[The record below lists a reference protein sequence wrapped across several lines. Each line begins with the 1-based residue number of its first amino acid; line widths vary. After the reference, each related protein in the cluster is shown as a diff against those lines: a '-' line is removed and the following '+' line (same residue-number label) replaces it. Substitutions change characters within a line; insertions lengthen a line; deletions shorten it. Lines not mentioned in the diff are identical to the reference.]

1 MFKKLMLPILI
12 ISILVQF
19 LVPVGM
25 IAYGNKAE
33 EDLQKY
39 GKEFK
44 FQANIHYIQNGEV
57 NFSLIDMGVLY
68 QDGMYGIVQENAND
82 SFALIVE
89 TIAGK
94 PKGHDYIRINEEN
107 RMKMDTF
114 FVESEYAYRNIIEES
129 AYLVVKVYN
138 GDVEV
143 VEMYIDGIPA
153 EEWFKIN
160 L

>member
-1 MFKKLMLPILI
+1 MFKKLMLPVLI
-12 ISILVQF
+12 ISIVVQLF
-19 LVPVGM
+19 VPVGM

-44 FQANIHYIQNGEV
+44 FQANIHYIQKGKV

-68 QDGMYGIVQENAND
+68 QEGMYGVVKENTD
-82 SFALIVE
+82 GYALIVE
-89 TIAGK
+89 TTAGK

-107 RMKMDTF
+107 REKMDTF
-114 FVESEYAYRNIIEES
+114 FVNREYAYRNVTGES

-138 GDVEV
+138 GEVEV
-143 VEMYIDGIPA
+143 VEMYIDGVTA
-153 EEWFKIN
+153 EEWFKTK